1 MSERITQVGHVAES
15 LAEHAVQRL
24 ADVSIWV
31 IFRLNRV
38 ES

>member
-1 MSERITQVGHVAES
+1 MSAHIIHVSEVAET
-15 LAEHAVQRL
+15 LAEQAVQRI
-24 ADVSIWV
+24 ADASVWV

>member
-1 MSERITQVGHVAES
+1 MSVHIVHVGHVAET

-24 ADVSIWV
+24 ADASVWV

>member
-1 MSERITQVGHVAES
+1 MSERIAHVGHTAETF
-15 LAEHAVQRL
+15 AEHAVQRI
-24 ADVSIWV
+24 ADVSVWV

>member
-1 MSERITQVGHVAES
+1 MSARITQVGHVAES

-24 ADVSIWV
+24 ADASVWV
-31 IFRLNRV
+31 IFRLSRV